1 VNGPTAAPP
10 VRRGTGDTG
19 DDPSDALQHLVEEHA
34 AWLAA
39 ERGLAVN
46 TRAAYRRDL
55 RAYTDFLRGRA
66 IDDPAGVGEDDVRA
80 FATSLAARLGPASI
94 ARTLAAVR
102 SLHRFAVA
110 EGIVARD
117 PAHDVDGPRVPDGV
131 PKALREDQVAAL
143 LAAPVGDD
151 PLAVRDRAILEVLY
165 GTGVRISELVG
176 LDTPDVEREAAFL
189 RVLGKGSKERVV
201 PLGRY
206 ALSALGHYLESA
218 RPQLVAGRRAR
229 TGRAEHQ
236 AVFVNAR
243 GGRLTRQGAWLV
255 IAGHAQRVGL
265 HDRVWPHVL
274 RHSCATHMLEHGA
287 DLRVVQELLGHARI
301 STTQRYTRVTV
312 ERLRAV
318 VDAAHPRSRA

>member
-1 VNGPTAAPP
+1 MKRAPTAVAA
-10 VRRGTGDTG
+10 VRDEGT
-19 DDPSDALQHLVEEHA
+19 PADALQHLLDEHA
-34 AWLAA
+34 AWLTA
-39 ERGLAVN
+39 ERGLAPN
-46 TRAAYRRDL
+46 TLAAYARDL
-55 RAYTDFLRGRA
+55 RAYAAFVRGRGIA
-66 IDDPAGVGEDDVRA
+66 DPADVGEDDVRA
-80 FATSLAARLGPASI
+80 FAASLAGRRGPASI
-94 ARTLAAVR
+94 ARTQAAVR
-102 SLHRFAVA
+102 SLHRYGVT

-117 PAHDVDGPRVPDGV
+117 PAHAVEAPRVPDAV
-131 PKALREDQVAAL
+131 PKALREDEVGQL
-143 LAAPVGDD
+143 LAAPAGGT

-206 ALSALGHYLESA
+206 ALAALGEYLDGA

-255 IAGHAQRVGL
+255 LAGHADRVGL
-265 HDRVWPHVL
+265 GDRVWPHVL

-312 ERLRAV
+312 ERLRSV
-318 VDAAHPRSRA
+318 VDAAHPRSGA